1 VEFLPDGDEDRR
13 VTGEAMRRRAR
24 RNHTLAIE
32 GEKTLAELARI
43 FDATSDLPRAS
54 MSAMVAS

>member
-1 VEFLPDGDEDRR
+1 
-13 VTGEAMRRRAR
+13 MRRRAR